1 MMFVTCPR
9 FAISSVAH
17 RQLHVAVDWWTV
29 AVHYLGDLAI
39 MAFRGN
45 WFASEI
51 QIISTFVPSV
61 HYTTA
66 TVHQSTAT
74 CIIQGVLVMLIYIE
88 SRGVA

>member
-1 MMFVTCPR
+1 MY
-9 FAISSVAH
+9 ISIT
-17 RQLHVAVDWWTV
+17 RTPCIIHVAVDWWTV

-61 HYTTA
+61 HYTL
-66 TVHQSTAT
+66 QFWK
-74 CIIQGVLVMLIYIE
+74 
-88 SRGVA
+88 